1 MTAAHPDT
9 SPTARVVHALTEAGG
24 KPRREGA
31 GWVASCPA
39 PAHGK
44 GRGDRNPSL
53 SISEGREG
61 NAVIYCHAGCH
72 TDDITAA
79 LRLSASDLFADSG
92 ERSWDSSRGNVYPL
106 RTWHLPP
113 RPTAEPTETECTEA
127 TCKSAR
133 RQGEV
138 CVHRYTYSDADGH
151 AVGVVHRWE
160 PKSFRPFTRDDA
172 GAWRLGGTFP
182 AVPYALPR
190 ALETLRRGGCL
201 LVVEGEKDADA
212 VNAYGLPDLCATT
225 NAGGAKKWKAAHAK
239 ALSEVAALGQ
249 IVICGDDDDA
259 GRAHVAETVDAFTS
273 AGLPAPLTVY
283 PTKGK
288 DLAEH
293 LENGGNLNLGEPDGL
308 REPWTYTRL
317 GKVLT
322 LSDLATLPPIREGI
336 EGWVS
341 SPSATLLVGAY
352 GLGKSALTL
361 AMACS
366 VASGTTFLGHE
377 VQQRRTLY
385 VVGEGARGLPRR
397 VQAWE
402 QTWGRDLPADQIA
415 FMTKPAASLRD
426 DATWREIRRYC
437 RAEGFGFV
445 VLDTLSSLAPDA
457 DETKDA
463 ALVIAGLNALAEDI
477 DGTAILVHH
486 PGWSQNAKD
495 RARGGYQLEGNVDE
509 VITLDAVTEG
519 SDHISAKVK
528 KRKDGEAGTVHYLRR
543 IAVHLHGPDGSP
555 LYGETGDPVT
565 AVTVQHARLSDTTV
579 PTRTRIL
586 QYLSACGDIG
596 ASPAEIGRQIG
607 ADHET
612 GGFRSVL
619 RALVAEGTVRA
630 DGTSRSRRYFAAEE
644 I

>member
-1 MTAAHPDT
+1 MTAAHPESNAT
-9 SPTARVVHALTEAGG
+9 ERVVHALADAGG
-24 KPRREGA
+24 KPRREGS
-31 GWVASCPA
+31 GWVACCPA

-53 SISEGREG
+53 SVSEGRDG
-61 NAVIYCHAGCH
+61 NAVLYCHAGCH

-79 LRLSASDLFADSG
+79 LGLTSSDLFHDDG
-92 ERSWDSSRGNVYPL
+92 SRGHDSRANVYPL
-106 RTWHLPP
+106 RTFTLPP
-113 RPTAEPTETECTEA
+113 RPAKVTTETECTESA
-127 TCKSAR
+127 CQSAR
-133 RQGEV
+133 RNGET
-138 CVHRYTYSDADGH
+138 CAHRYTYTDADGTP
-151 AVGVVHRWE
+151 VGVVHRWD
-160 PKSFRPFTRDDA
+160 PKTFRPFTPN
-172 GAWRLGGTFP
+172 GEGGWKMGGTVP

-190 ALETLRRGGCL
+190 VLDTLRRGGCV

-212 VNAYGLPDLCATT
+212 VNAYGLADLCATT
-225 NAGGAKKWKAAHAK
+225 NAGGAKKWKPAHAK
-239 ALSEVAALGQ
+239 ALAEVAALGQ
-249 IVICGDDDDA
+249 IVVCGDDDDA
-259 GRAHVAETVDAFTS
+259 GRSHVAETVDAFVS
-273 AGLPAPLTVY
+273 AGLAAPLVVY
-283 PTKGK
+283 PTRGK

-293 LENGGNLNLGEPDGL
+293 LENGGNLNLGEPEGL

-317 GKVLT
+317 GKVLS
-322 LSDLATLPPIREGI
+322 LADLETLPPIRHGV

-341 SPSATLLVGAY
+341 SPSAVLLVGAY

-361 AMACS
+361 SMACS
-366 VASGTTFLGHE
+366 VASGSTFLGHE
-377 VQQRRTLY
+377 VETRRTLY

-402 QTWGRDLPADQIA
+402 QTWGRDLPRDALA
-415 FMTKPAASLRD
+415 FMTRPAGSLRD
-426 DATWREIRRYC
+426 EATWREIRRYC

-445 VLDTLSSLAPDA
+445 VLDTFSSLAPDA

-463 ALVIAGLNALAEDI
+463 ALIVAGLNALAEDI

-486 PGWSQNAKD
+486 PGWSVNAKD

-519 SDHISAKVK
+519 SDHISAKIK

-543 IAVHLHGPDGSP
+543 IAVHLHGPDGAP

-565 AVTVQHARLSDTTV
+565 AVTVQHARLSDTAV

-619 RALVAEGTVRA
+619 RGLVSDGSVRA
-630 DGTSRSRRYFAAEE
+630 DGSSRARRYYAAEE